1 MTTDSNRRAFL
12 KTGIAS
18 AVALGTVQTG
28 LAAKKKRNI
37 TKSLKFGMV
46 SAKGKDKK
54 PLSIQD
60 RFQIAVDAGFDSVE
74 PGTVFKQKDVETYIK
89 ASEKTGLKIDGII
102 CSTHWGNPLSDPDP
116 KKVETC
122 MEGMRV
128 SIRNAKDMG
137 GDMVLLV
144 PAVVTP
150 KVTYKEAYER
160 SIVKVRELAEYAES
174 MKITIGLENVWNKF
188 LLSPLEFLRYLD
200 EIGSPYVKAFFDVGN
215 IIEYGYP
222 QGWIRTLGDQIAR
235 VDVKDYKRNPRAFTP
250 LLKGDVNWPEVMK
263 AFDEIGYEG
272 VFAAEVQGGNLE
284 YLTDIVSKPMDRII
298 AM

>member
-1 MTTDSNRRAFL
+1 M
-12 KTGIAS
+12 
-18 AVALGTVQTG
+18 
-28 LAAKKKRNI
+28 
-37 TKSLKFGMV
+37 
-46 SAKGKDKK
+46 
-54 PLSIQD
+54 
-60 RFQIAVDAGFDSVE
+60 
-74 PGTVFKQKDVETYIK
+74 
-89 ASEKTGLKIDGII
+89 KIDGII